1 MNSTGIWFA
10 ILAAIF
16 AGTGIYIRRHGKPK
30 VRKPL
35 MIGLWVAAGIA
46 AAVGVVAVL
55 NGR

>member
-16 AGTGIYIRRHGKPK
+16 AGTGIYMRRGGSFK

-35 MIGLWVAAGIA
+35 IIALWVAALLALVACIG
-46 AAVGVVAVL
+46 AVISGA
-55 NGR
+55 